1 MKIST
6 QININSTKEKVWEVI
21 TDIENSAS
29 FISGITNIE
38 IINPSRENLVGLKWK
53 ETRKMFGKEA
63 HEVMWITDSQKNQFY
78 QTRAENHGAIYVSRL
93 EITEE
98 KAGVLL
104 EMSFEGYGTTL
115 MAKVM
120 SKVFGGMMKKSMCKA
135 LEQDLEDI
143 KKACEV
149 S

>member
-1 MKIST
+1 MKVST
-6 QININSTKEKVWEVI
+6 QIKINNTKEKVWAVI
-21 TDIENSAS
+21 ADIENSAS

-38 IINPSRENLVGLKWK
+38 IITPAGADLVGLKWK

-63 HEVMWITDSQKNQFY
+63 VEVMWITDSQKYHYY

-98 KAGVLL
+98 NDGVLL
-104 EMSFEGYGTTL
+104 EMSFEGQGLTF
-115 MAKVM
+115 MAKIM
-120 SKVFGGMMKKSMCKA
+120 SKVFGVFMKKSMIKA
-135 LEQDLEDI
+135 IEADLQDI

-149 S
+149 